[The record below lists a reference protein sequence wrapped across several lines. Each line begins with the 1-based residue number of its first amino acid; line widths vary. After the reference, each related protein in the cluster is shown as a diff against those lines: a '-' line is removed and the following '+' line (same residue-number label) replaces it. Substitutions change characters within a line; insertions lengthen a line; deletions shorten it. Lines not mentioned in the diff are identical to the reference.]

1 MDTKYFSLKKMFW
14 AYTICSI
21 PFALLVGILALFNVI
36 PVYFN
41 ETAYYG
47 FKGLIISIVFVP
59 FIGMLFGVTNWLA
72 LNFGVFIYRSFSK
85 RVKE

>member
-1 MDTKYFSLKKMFW
+1 MDTKYFSFKKMFW

-21 PFALLVGILALFNVI
+21 PFALLVGILTLLNIV

-41 ETAYYG
+41 ETPHYG
-47 FKGLIISIVFVP
+47 FKGLIIIIVIVP

-72 LNFGVFIYRSFSK
+72 LNFGVLIYRGFSK
-85 RVKE
+85 RIKE